1 MLEAKEAEKH
11 EHLGQAKLMVSK
23 KKQKLRSVKE
33 KTVGLESTIN
43 ETAQEI
49 QALRQTVFELE
60 QKIESL
66 QADSLIANQQ

>member
-1 MLEAKEAEKH
+1 
-11 EHLGQAKLMVSK
+11 MVSK